1 MTLRVLVAPGTGRLR
16 LLPPRAYRGGTE
28 WVEPGQPVARL
39 EIGTGEVVLT
49 APVGGRVAAVMG
61 LDGEPV
67 VAGQAV
73 LAIEPEGGAPGRG
86 PRPRSPR
93 WARPSPSGW

>member
-1 MTLRVLVAPGTGRLR
+1 MTLRVVVAPGSGRLR

-39 EIGTGEVVLT
+39 ERGNGDLVLT
-49 APVGGRVAAVMG
+49 APVRGRVAAVLG

-73 LAIEPEGGAPGRG
+73 MAIEPEVSAQ
-86 PRPRSPR
+86 
-93 WARPSPSGW
+93 

>member
-1 MTLRVLVAPGTGRLR
+1 MTLRVVVAPGPGRLR

-28 WVEPGQPVARL
+28 WVEPGQPVARV
-39 EIGTGEVVLT
+39 EQGRADVVLT
-49 APVGGRVAAVMG
+49 APVGGRVAAVLG

-73 LAIEPEGGAPGRG
+73 MAIEPEG
-86 PRPRSPR
+86 S
-93 WARPSPSGW
+93 S

>member
-16 LLPPRAYRGGTE
+16 LLPPLSFRGGTE
-28 WVEPGQPVARL
+28 WVESGQPVARL
-39 EIGTGEVVLT
+39 EQGTGEIVLT
-49 APVGGRVAAVMG
+49 APVRGRVAAVLG

-73 LAIEPEGGAPGRG
+73 MAIEPEAGE
-86 PRPRSPR
+86 
-93 WARPSPSGW
+93 

>member
-1 MTLRVLVAPGTGRLR
+1 MTLKVVIAPRPGRLR
-16 LLPPRAYRGGTE
+16 LLPPTAFRGGSE

-39 EIGTGEVVLT
+39 EHGRGDVMLT
-49 APVGGRVAAVMG
+49 APVAGRVAAVLG

-73 LAIEPEGGAPGRG
+73 MAIEPEGAE
-86 PRPRSPR
+86 
-93 WARPSPSGW
+93 